1 MSEFWED
8 WQLNLLDDY
17 ILGYATF
24 ETQEELANEI
34 GKSLNS
40 IKVKLS
46 RRRKQIEEESRQLTI
61 EEYKIFLSNRFDKT
75 IEEIAALLNT
85 SRAFLLN
92 EIDEIDCLECFDSF
106 EEGYRDR
113 TSSVDEMRVFIRLYK
128 KGRNSFQMAHIL
140 NRPIEK
146 IQEMITNYEACFQNN

>member
-24 ETQEELANEI
+24 DTQEELATEI
-34 GKSLNS
+34 GKSLNA

-46 RRRKQIEEESRQLTI
+46 RRRQQIEEESRQLTI
-61 EEYKIFLSNRFDKT
+61 EEYKLFLSNRFDKST
-75 IEEIAALLNT
+75 EDIAALLNT

-92 EIDEIDCLECFDSF
+92 ELDELDCLECFECL
-106 EEGYRDR
+106 EEDYLER
-113 TSSVDEMRVFIRLYK
+113 TPTIDEMKVFIRLYK
-128 KGRNSFQMAHIL
+128 KGRNSFQIAHVL

-146 IQEMITNYEACFQNN
+146 VKEMINNYEACLQNN

>member
-24 ETQEELANEI
+24 ETQEELAHDI

-75 IEEIAALLNT
+75 IEEIASLLNT

-106 EEGYRDR
+106 EEGYKDR
-113 TSSVDEMRVFIRLYK
+113 IPSVDEMRVFIRLYK

-140 NRPIEK
+140 NRPIDK
-146 IQEMITNYEACFQNN
+146 ITEMIANYETQLQNN